1 MEKSSLTPTLLVLG
15 VICAIFAGCATTD
28 EATAEEP
35 ETKRVLL
42 LMRHGNESM
51 HSLYGVD
58 TDDVLTN
65 EVGVMRTMLQEAG
78 LEVVVAA
85 AGREPLE
92 GTTQVLQ
99 PDTIFQVVRLRDY
112 HGVIIPCLCLGSLS
126 TRWHA
131 LGDEITLVRHAV
143 AAGLPVAAQKG
154 AIIILAEAGV
164 LEGRE
169 YAFVSDPEATNRAFQ
184 GAFYSGPGV
193 VQDGN
198 IITSSYCATEASR
211 GHENGTPEMTR
222 LFIVAVK
229 AIGK

>member
-154 AIIILAEAGV
+154 AIIILAEAGICICLGSGGDQPSFPGSV
-164 LEGRE
+164 LFR
-169 YAFVSDPEATNRAFQ
+169 
-184 GAFYSGPGV
+184 
-193 VQDGN
+193 
-198 IITSSYCATEASR
+198 SR
-211 GHENGTPEMTR
+211 GRAGWEHHNLQLLR
-222 LFIVAVK
+222 HR
-229 AIGK
+229 GKQRPRKRNT